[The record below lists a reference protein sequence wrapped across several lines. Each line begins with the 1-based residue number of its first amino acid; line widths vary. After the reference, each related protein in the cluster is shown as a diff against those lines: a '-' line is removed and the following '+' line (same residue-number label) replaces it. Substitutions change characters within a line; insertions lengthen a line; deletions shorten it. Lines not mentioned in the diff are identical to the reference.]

1 MNFWNDK
8 PAAAQGMKNRADVDP
23 AITWDLDPV
32 FPSDEAWAETFDK
45 VKEAMPELS
54 AAKGKLAESGQVFYE
69 HLQTA
74 EKISRDLARLYVYAS
89 MRSDQDKSNSDYTTL
104 LDRAGQLAAQMSA
117 ALAWQRPEIAAMGQD
132 KVEDLIKE
140 EPKLELYRH
149 EFDELFRGQKH
160 LLSSE
165 EEALLAS
172 AGEVLDTPSSVFS
185 VFNNA
190 DLEFPDVADENGD
203 MHPLNHASYSRFL
216 ESRDRVLRQNT
227 FQEYYKVYHQFR
239 NTLAMTL
246 SRQMKR
252 DNFIANVRGF
262 KSAREAALFYNAI
275 DEKVHD
281 QLLDVINNNLGLM
294 HRYVQLKKDLLD
306 LDELHCYDLYVP
318 TFVAESKTYTI
329 EEAKEIILNALK
341 PLGEEYQKILHKAFD
356 ERWIDFAVN
365 KGKRTG
371 AYSGGCYDSAPYVL
385 ISWQGTLNNLFTLAH
400 ELGHSCHSYLTRE
413 NQPYVY
419 GNYSIFLAE
428 IASTT
433 NENLLTQYLLQH
445 ETDETILNHL
455 RMNWID
461 GFKSTIFRQ
470 SQFAEFEHKI
480 HLAEQQG
487 TALSAD
493 YLCNLYAEINKKYY
507 GDALDQDDEI
517 ALEWARIPHF
527 YYNYY
532 VYQYATG
539 FAAAV
544 TFADSIMNGGEA
556 ERDRYLAYLSAGS
569 SDYPLEVLE
578 KAGLNMREAAPI
590 ERAMKKFDEEL
601 TRLEAAV
608 QKMKA

>member
-1 MNFWNDK
+1 MIFWNDK
-8 PAAAQGMKNRADVDP
+8 PAAAEGLKNREDIDP
-23 AITWDLDPV
+23 AITWDLDPI
-32 FPSDEAWAETFDK
+32 FPNVEAWEESFEK
-45 VKEAMPELS
+45 VKAGLPELT
-54 AAKGKLAESGQVFYE
+54 AAKGKLAESGTTLYE
-69 HLQTA
+69 HFQTT
-74 EKISRDLARLYVYAS
+74 ERLTRELSKLYVFAS
-89 MRSDQDKSNSDYTTL
+89 MRSDQDKSNSDYATL

-117 ALAWQRPEIAAMGQD
+117 ALAWERPEIVAMGQD
-132 KVEDLIKE
+132 KVEELIKE
-140 EPKLELYRH
+140 EPKLEIYRH
-149 EFDELFRGQKH
+149 DFHELFRGQEH
-160 LLSSE
+160 LLSTE
-165 EEALLAS
+165 EEALLAA
-172 AGEVLDTPSSVFS
+172 AGEVLGTPSSVFS

-190 DLEFPDVADENGD
+190 DLEFPDVEDENGD
-203 MHPLNHASYSRFL
+203 LQPLNHASYSRFL
-216 ESRDRVLRQNT
+216 ESRDRVLRKNT
-227 FQEYYKVYHQFR
+227 FREYYKVYHQFR

-246 SRQMKR
+246 SRQMKK
-252 DNFIANVRGF
+252 DNFVAKIRGF
-262 KSAREAALFYNAI
+262 KTAREAALFYNEI

-281 QLLDVINNNLGLM
+281 QLLDVINDNLDLM
-294 HRYVQLKKDLLD
+294 HRYVRLKKDLLE

-318 TFVAESKTYTI
+318 TFVAEAKTYSI
-329 EEAKEIILNALK
+329 DEAKEIIMNALK
-341 PLGEEYQKILHKAFD
+341 PLGEEYQEILRKAFD

-365 KGKRTG
+365 KGKRSG
-371 AYSGGCYDSAPYVL
+371 AYSGGCYDSAPYIL
-385 ISWQGTLNNLFTLAH
+385 ISWQGSLNNLFTLAH
-400 ELGHSCHSYLTRE
+400 ELGHSCHSYLTRD
-413 NQPYVY
+413 NQPYIY

-433 NENLLTQYLLQH
+433 NENLLTQYLLEH

-455 RMNWID
+455 RMNWVD

-480 HLAEQQG
+480 HLAEQEG

-544 TFADSIMNGGEA
+544 TFSDSILKGGEK
-556 ERDRYLAYLSAGS
+556 ERDAYLAYLSAGS
-569 SDYPLEVLE
+569 SNYPLEVLE
-578 KAGLNMREAAPI
+578 EAGLDMREAAPI

-601 TRLEAAV
+601 TKLEEAV
-608 QKMKA
+608 KKMQA